1 MVDLDENKRDLQ
13 SLNDRISNL
22 EATIGSENELA
33 GKLNDLEAKTLVE
46 RFLEWPKGFKFC
58 FKRD

>member
-46 RFLEWPKGFKFC
+46 RFLEWPKGFECC
-58 FKRD
+58 FKGD

>member
-22 EATIGSENELA
+22 EATIGSEKELA
-33 GKLNDLEAKTLVE
+33 DKLNDLEAKTLLDRV
-46 RFLEWPKGFKFC
+46 LE
-58 FKRD
+58 